1 SVPYSRRTPWSDFS
15 IVQNLTPERLAS
27 ILANVRNGESPEE
40 YLILAQDLELKDL
53 HYRSVLSTRKD
64 AVCGLDIKIEP
75 AGEDAIYI
83 RNKFRI

>member
-1 SVPYSRRTPWSDFS
+1 M
-15 IVQNLTPERLAS
+15 
-27 ILANVRNGESPEE
+27 
-40 YLILAQDLELKDL
+40 ELKDL

-83 RNKFRI
+83 RNKFRR